1 MLKGKLIEVV
11 NGIEIRERPLPDPLA
26 LVAGRR
32 GRLEMGGPV
41 YEIDRVT
48 QGAAYLHKVH
58 VPPIART
65 FTGPDG
71 EIRTIMVS
79 RGPVEPGISVKAR
92 FYERVICT
100 TTS

>member
-11 NGIEIRERPLPDPLA
+11 NGIEVREKPEPDPLA

-32 GRLEMGGPV
+32 GRLELGGPV

-48 QGAAYLHKVH
+48 QGAAYLHRVH
-58 VPPIART
+58 DPPQVRS

-71 EIRTIMVS
+71 EVRTIKVT

-92 FYERVICT
+92 FYERVI
-100 TTS
+100 

>member
-32 GRLEMGGPV
+32 GRLERGGPV
-41 YEIDRVT
+41 NEIDRVT
-48 QGAAYLHKVH
+48 QGAEYLHRVYD
-58 VPPIART
+58 PPQVRT
-65 FTGPDG
+65 FTEPDG
-71 EIRTIMVS
+71 EVRTIKVT

-92 FYERVICT
+92 FYERVI
-100 TTS
+100 